1 MGMIRVSD
9 EMEQKLKQ
17 LADGRSMTATID
29 LLFKMASS
37 NSEDS
42 VKAARAGACAL
53 LQEHID
59 KRFDELKALIED
71 TTIDRLDAAPRTP
84 KARTSRFLPWEDCI
98 QDIYDDF
105 PASSDIWL
113 SGVREAWGEADSMDM
128 ASYFVKNGEIWS
140 NFYGHETPLLRITPE
155 LSEYLE
161 EKGFAV

>member
-29 LLFKMASS
+29 LLFKMANS
-37 NSEDS
+37 NADDS
-42 VKAARAGACAL
+42 VRGAGGYSL

-71 TTIDRLDAAPRTP
+71 TTIDRLDAAPRTS
-84 KARTSRFLPWEDCI
+84 KTSKVYFLPWENCI

-105 PASSDIWL
+105 PEGSDVWL

-128 ASYFVKNGEIWS
+128 ASYFTKNGEIWS

-155 LSEYLE
+155 LSEYLHD
-161 EKGFAV
+161 KGFEV

>member
-9 EMEQKLKQ
+9 EIEQKLKQ

-29 LLFKMASS
+29 LLFKMA
-37 NSEDS
+37 NNADDS
-42 VKAARAGACAL
+42 VEAAGTYSL

-71 TTIDRLDAAPRTP
+71 TTIDRLDAAPRTSKTS
-84 KARTSRFLPWEDCI
+84 KAYFLPWENCI

-105 PASSDIWL
+105 PEGSDVWL

-128 ASYFVKNGEIWS
+128 ASYFTKNGEIWS

-155 LSEYLE
+155 LSEYLHN
-161 EKGFAV
+161 KGFEV

>member
-9 EMEQKLKQ
+9 EIEQKLKQ

-29 LLFKMASS
+29 LLFKMA
-37 NSEDS
+37 NSADDS
-42 VKAARAGACAL
+42 VKGAGGCSL

-71 TTIDRLDAAPRTP
+71 TTIDRLDAAPRTSKTS
-84 KARTSRFLPWEDCI
+84 KAYFLPWENCI

-105 PASSDIWL
+105 PEGSDVWL

-128 ASYFVKNGEIWS
+128 ASYFTKNGEIWS

-155 LSEYLE
+155 LSEYLHD
-161 EKGFAV
+161 KGFEV

>member
-9 EMEQKLKQ
+9 EMEEKLKQ
-17 LADGRSMTATID
+17 IADGRSMTATID

-37 NSEDS
+37 NSENS

-71 TTIDRLDAAPRTP
+71 TTVDRLDAKPY
-84 KARTSRFLPWEDCI
+84 KASRASFLPWENCI

-105 PASSDIWL
+105 PEGSDVWL

-155 LSEYLE
+155 LSEYLKD
-161 EKGFAV
+161 KGFEV

>member
-29 LLFKMASS
+29 LLFKMANS
-37 NSEDS
+37 NADDS
-42 VKAARAGACAL
+42 ARGAGGYSL

-71 TTIDRLDAAPRTP
+71 TTIDRLDAAPRTSKTS
-84 KARTSRFLPWEDCI
+84 KAYFLPWENCI

-105 PASSDIWL
+105 PEGSDVWL

-128 ASYFVKNGEIWS
+128 ASYFTKNGEIWS

-155 LSEYLE
+155 LSEYLHD
-161 EKGFAV
+161 KGFEV